1 LQELSSQ
8 GWINVNTSSPKY
20 TGIGASGVVYKP
32 TGTTGLNT
40 EAAVSQSALPAGNTA
55 ALGGTAGGSSTTLL
69 LLAALGIGG
78 FLILRQREHH

>member
-1 LQELSSQ
+1 MRR
-8 GWINVNTSSPKY
+8 

-55 ALGGTAGGSSTTLL
+55 ALGIAGGISPLL
-69 LLAALGIGG
+69 LIGVLGVGAV
-78 FLILRQREHH
+78 LILRNR